1 MIIFQEK
8 NKKEV
13 YCRPKSHHNYNF
25 FLTLIVIFTLG
36 YFARM
41 NRFINDPSKEYIMKY
56 IFEHSL
62 KKELFLKC
70 QSI

>member
-8 NKKEV
+8 NKKKKFIV
-13 YCRPKSHHNYNF
+13 GQRAIIITIF

-56 IFEHSL
+56 IL
-62 KKELFLKC
+62 NIIKKGVSQC